1 MSRMNSFDVAG
12 RVDDT
17 SLLVGTEVS
26 KKVASIKNYRIDAV
40 RRFILAGLSP
50 ETGGL
55 LKYHEI
61 SYDGSEYSK
70 PADFVN
76 SLVPTVDVLRYHV
89 LVVTMNEDKYL
100 FTRQGVTIGDNMDV
114 VEDEDFIAL
123 SGISA
128 GTIRGLISDL
138 EQRLNIVI
146 ADLDLL
152 ENELDPRFSSL
163 TTALNNKLDAETS
176 SINSNVSI
184 LASAL
189 TTETEARADLE
200 ISLNARIED
209 EASARS
215 ASIESVYTALVN
227 ETEARAELKTELEAS
242 IENETT
248 ERTASV
254 TTLQQAL
261 VTEAESRA
269 TLSTQLNAAITTE
282 STNRQVAV
290 TTLQQALVTESQA
303 IATLGTNLTAAIN
316 TEKANREAAVT
327 TLQQAD
333 VTESAARATLATNLT
348 AAINTE
354 KTNREAAITTLQQ
367 ADVTES
373 TARATLGTTLNAAI
387 NTEKT
392 NREAAVATLQQA
404 DVTESQARA
413 TLGTNLTAAI
423 NTEAS
428 NRAAA
433 ITTLNTAIANET
445 SSRASAITSLNTT
458 VTNNFNTLSSSITN
472 ESSARTTAIDSI
484 ATNINTLASTV
495 DGNTASITTAQETIA
510 NVDGKLSASYGLSV
524 DANGRIA
531 SMKLLS
537 NGVSSEVAFK
547 ADSFKIFNGT
557 SNVAPFIVENGQVK
571 MTGVTTADTLITPG
585 NGPAFPAAGWN
596 GLSVN
601 RGNDNA
607 LRFRHANGTVGIEIG
622 IIGGQLTLNWY
633 NDQGVLVWKGGSDG
647 ITYINN
653 IPESYTAIEMGLVS
667 SLGLAASDRDLRSA
681 ALPLLEVINNAGRFP
696 TNFITVYE
704 YNAGQ
709 NAFASANRQ
718 YEAIYVGNSY
728 NTARIA
734 TGWYGYRTINIPR
747 SCDSSNV
754 CTVNLYLTYIENG
767 VIAGN
772 RAITVNANNQ

>member
-55 LKYHEI
+55 LKYQEI
-61 SYDGSEYSK
+61 SYEGSGYSK

-76 SLVPTVDVLRYHV
+76 SLVPAVEVLRYHV
-89 LVVTMNEDKYL
+89 LVVAINEDKYL
-100 FTRQGVTIGDNMDV
+100 FTRQGVTIGDNMNV
-114 VEDEDFIAL
+114 IEDEDFIPL
-123 SGISA
+123 FGISA
-128 GTIRGLISDL
+128 STIRNLILDL
-138 EQRLNIVI
+138 ESRLNDTIDELEQKINTAI

-316 TEKANREAAVT
+316 TE
-327 TLQQAD
+327 
-333 VTESAARATLATNLT
+333 
-348 AAINTE
+348 
-354 KTNREAAITTLQQ
+354 
-367 ADVTES
+367 
-373 TARATLGTTLNAAI
+373 
-387 NTEKT
+387 
-392 NREAAVATLQQA
+392 
-404 DVTESQARA
+404 
-413 TLGTNLTAAI
+413 
-423 NTEAS
+423 AS
-428 NRAAA
+428 NRTAA

-472 ESSARTTAIDSI
+472 ESNARTTAIDSI

-510 NVDGKLSASYGLSV
+510 TVDGKLSASYGLSV

-557 SNVAPFIVENGQVK
+557 EAVAPFEVVDNQVVLK
-571 MTGVTTADTLITPG
+571 GTTVADTLITPG

-607 LRFRHANGTVGIEIG
+607 LRFRHANGAVGIEIG

-667 SLGLAASDRDLRSA
+667 SLGLTASDRDLRSD

-747 SCDSSNV
+747 SCDASNV